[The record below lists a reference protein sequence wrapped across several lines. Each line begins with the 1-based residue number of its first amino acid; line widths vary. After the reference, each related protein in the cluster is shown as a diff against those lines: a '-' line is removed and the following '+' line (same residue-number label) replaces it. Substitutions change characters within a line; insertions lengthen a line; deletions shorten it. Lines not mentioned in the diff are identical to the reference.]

1 MSAPAPFLSRHLGD
15 YLLVAQLS
23 EDPLGTVFRALYAA
37 DERRFVRLRVF
48 QSEELAAEAMRLTVC
63 ENILRDTDLAHEA
76 IVVRPEL
83 DLVEDIPFMTWDETA
98 GWTLDT
104 MLARVRSF
112 GIRIPAEYALLIVER
127 IAAALE
133 HAHQTNVHGRPLA
146 HGLLWPGFVSISH
159 DAVVRVGGFGIA
171 DGILPSLGG
180 RRMTA
185 EIAPYVAPE
194 SRQDAKTSPQADV
207 YSLGAILMELMTGR
221 RPSLEMP
228 STELRAGDPRSEE
241 LSGFLS
247 RCLADPAERFPS
259 AVEAH
264 RALQQMVT
272 GNPFSLF
279 TANLALFLYKLLNP
293 ESQSVA
299 PSSDWESTSP
309 VVVETKTRRED
320 ASGSGTATATGSRRG
335 EAPRRRRG
343 DLDPFEE
350 TAGSPGVSPEALA
363 AVAPVLA
370 PAIPPALA
378 PVVLANSAPP
388 PTPDSQAPVPAPDD
402 APAPLAVQ
410 EHALELIEA
419 GPRPVPPPPPWKR
432 QALLLAAAAG
442 VAAGAFLVAGRSESA
457 PGMSPEPPVAA
468 AAVSPVPTPSTVE
481 APAPV
486 PVEATAV
493 VAAVR
498 PPPSERLARKVHV
511 DLKQP
516 AEDLRLKAALARVEA
531 AGLSA
536 AEKAKDEFEEGKQN
550 EDEGNRLLKER
561 DYGAA
566 QVAFGRAAQLFEQA
580 RDRSW
585 EDRVRG
591 ASLTDSRN

>member
-1 MSAPAPFLSRHLGD
+1 MSTPAPFLSRHLGD

-37 DERRFVRLRVF
+37 DERRFVRLRVL
-48 QSEELAAEAMRLTVC
+48 QSEELEAEAMRLTVS
-63 ENILRDTDLAHEA
+63 EDRLRDFALALAHDA

-83 DLVEDIPFMTWDETA
+83 ALVEDIPFMTWDETA

-112 GIRIPAEYALLIVER
+112 GIRIPAEYALLITER

-133 HAHQTNVHGRPLA
+133 HAHQSSVQGRPLA

-171 DGILPSLGG
+171 EGILPSLGG

-194 SRQDAKTSPQADV
+194 SRRDAKPSPQADV

-221 RPSLEMP
+221 RPSLETP

-241 LSGFLS
+241 LSGFL
-247 RCLADPAERFPS
+247 RKCLADPSERFPS
-259 AVEAH
+259 VVEAH

-309 VVVETKTRRED
+309 VVIETKTRREN
-320 ASGSGTATATGSRRG
+320 STGSSTATGRG
-335 EAPRRRRG
+335 DTHRRRRG
-343 DLDPFEE
+343 DLDPAEE
-350 TAGSPGVSPEALA
+350 TAAEPRMAQVA
-363 AVAPVLA
+363 APSIPFPAAEDAPVSA
-370 PAIPPALA
+370 S
-378 PVVLANSAPP
+378 VVPR
-388 PTPDSQAPVPAPDD
+388 DE
-402 APAPLAVQ
+402 APAPLAVR
-410 EHALELIEA
+410 EHALELIDGRAPKTEL
-419 GPRPVPPPPPWKR
+419 PPPWKR

-442 VAAGAFLVAGRSESA
+442 LAAGAFFVAGRMNPGSVIVAPPPPDALASA
-457 PGMSPEPPVAA
+457 AAPAPAA
-468 AAVSPVPTPSTVE
+468 AAIEAPPPP
-481 APAPV
+481 APAP
-486 PVEATAV
+486 AAAAV
-493 VAAVR
+493 VAAVHVNA
-498 PPPSERLARKVHV
+498 PAHAARKIHLE
-511 DLKQP
+511 LKRP
-516 AEDLRLKAALARVEA
+516 AEDLQYKAAIARIEA
-531 AGLSA
+531 DRLSA
-536 AEKAKDEFEEGKQN
+536 REKAPDFFEQGEQSEKEGMRFLH
-550 EDEGNRLLKER
+550 DR
-561 DYGAA
+561 DYDAA
-566 QVAFGRAAQLFEQA
+566 QMAFSKATRLFEQA

-585 EDRVRG
+585 EERIRG
-591 ASLTDSRN
+591 SSLSDSRD

>member
-1 MSAPAPFLSRHLGD
+1 MSTPAPFLSRHLGD

-37 DERRFVRLRVF
+37 DERRFVRLRVL
-48 QSEELAAEAMRLTVC
+48 QSEELAAEVMRLTVC
-63 ENILRDTDLAHEA
+63 ENRLRDVTLAHDA

-83 DLVEDIPFMTWDETA
+83 DLVEDIPFMTWDEAA

-104 MLARVRSF
+104 MLGRVRSF
-112 GIRIPAEYALLIVER
+112 GIRIPAEYALLIAER
-127 IAAALE
+127 VAAALE
-133 HAHQTNVHGRPLA
+133 HAHQTTVHGGPLA
-146 HGLLWPGFVSISH
+146 HGLLWPGFVTISY

-171 DGILPSLGG
+171 EGILPSLGG

-194 SRQDAKTSPQADV
+194 SRRDAKPSPQADV

-221 RPSLEMP
+221 RPSLETP

-241 LSGFLS
+241 LSGFLQK
-247 RCLADPAERFPS
+247 CLADPSDRFPS

-309 VVVETKTRRED
+309 VVTETKRREN
-320 ASGSGTATATGSRRG
+320 ATGSSITRRG
-335 EAPRRRRG
+335 DTPRRRRG
-343 DLDPFEE
+343 DLDPTEE
-350 TAGSPGVSPEALA
+350 TSQASHISTIETSEPFPSSDESPEPPFPA
-363 AVAPVLA
+363 AAR
-370 PAIPPALA
+370 
-378 PVVLANSAPP
+378 
-388 PTPDSQAPVPAPDD
+388 DD

-410 EHALELIEA
+410 ERALELIEA
-419 GPRPVPPPPPWKR
+419 APATEPLSPPWKR

-442 VAAGAFLVAGRSESA
+442 LAAGAFFVAGRLNPSA
-457 PGMSPEPPVAA
+457 VTVAPPPPDALANAAIPAPTVA
-468 AAVSPVPTPSTVE
+468 TVE
-481 APAPV
+481 VAPPAPAP
-486 PVEATAV
+486 AAAV
-493 VAAVR
+493 VAAVHVSA
-498 PPPSERLARKVHV
+498 PAHTARKVHSE
-511 DLKQP
+511 LKQP
-516 AEDLRLKAALARVEA
+516 AEDQRYKAAIARIEA
-531 AGLSA
+531 DRLSA
-536 AEKAKDEFEEGKQN
+536 REKAPDVFQQGELSEKEGI
-550 EDEGNRLLKER
+550 RLLHDR
-561 DYGAA
+561 DYDAA
-566 QVAFGRAAQLFEQA
+566 QMAFSKAAHLFEQA

-585 EDRVRG
+585 EERIHG
-591 ASLTDSRN
+591 ASLSENRD

>member
-1 MSAPAPFLSRHLGD
+1 VSTPAPFLSRHLGD

-63 ENILRDTDLAHEA
+63 EDRLRDVGLTHDA
-76 IVVRPEL
+76 IVARPEL
-83 DLVEDIPFMTWDETA
+83 NLVDDIPFMNWDETA

-133 HAHQTNVHGRPLA
+133 HAHQTTVHGGPLA

-171 DGILPSLGG
+171 EGVLPSLGG

-194 SRQDAKTSPQADV
+194 SRRDAKPSPQADV
-207 YSLGAILMELMTGR
+207 YSLGAILMELLTGR
-221 RPSLEMP
+221 RPSLETP

-241 LSGFLS
+241 LSTFLQQ
-247 RCLADPAERFPS
+247 CLADPADRFPS

-309 VVVETKTRRED
+309 VVIETKTRREN
-320 ASGSGTATATGSRRG
+320 ATGSSTATGRG
-335 EAPRRRRG
+335 DTLRRRRG
-343 DLDPFEE
+343 DLDPTE
-350 TAGSPGVSPEALA
+350 TSTKTGTRATDEPF
-363 AVAPVLA
+363 
-370 PAIPPALA
+370 
-378 PVVLANSAPP
+378 
-388 PTPDSQAPVPAPDD
+388 PTPDESPAPFPAAAPDD

-410 EHALELIEA
+410 ERAVELIEA
-419 GPRPVPPPPPWKR
+419 PPASEPFPPPWKR

-442 VAAGAFLVAGRSESA
+442 LAAGAFFVAGRLTPSA
-457 PGMSPEPPVAA
+457 VTVAPPPPDALANAAVPPALPNVEVPPPPV
-468 AAVSPVPTPSTVE
+468 
-481 APAPV
+481 PAP
-486 PVEATAV
+486 PAAAV
-493 VAAVR
+493 VAAVHVSA
-498 PPPSERLARKVHV
+498 PAHPARKVHPE
-511 DLKQP
+511 LKQP
-516 AEDLRLKAALARVEA
+516 AEDLRYKAAIARIEA
-531 AGLSA
+531 DRLSA
-536 AEKAKDEFEEGKQN
+536 RENAPDVFQQGEMSEKEGI
-550 EDEGNRLLKER
+550 RLLHDR
-561 DYGAA
+561 DYDAA
-566 QVAFGRAAQLFEQA
+566 QMAFSKAAQLFEQA

-585 EDRVRG
+585 EERVRG
-591 ASLTDSRN
+591 ASLSDSRD

>member
-1 MSAPAPFLSRHLGD
+1 VSTPAPFLSRHLGD

-37 DERRFVRLRVF
+37 DDRRFVRLRVL
-48 QSEELAAEAMRLTVC
+48 QSEELAAEAMRLTVS
-63 ENILRDTDLAHEA
+63 ENRLRDLALTHDA

-112 GIRIPAEYALLIVER
+112 GIRIPAEYALLIAER

-133 HAHQTNVHGRPLA
+133 HAHQATVHGRPVA

-171 DGILPSLGG
+171 EGILPSLGG

-194 SRQDAKTSPQADV
+194 SRCDAKSSTQADV

-221 RPSLEMP
+221 RPSLETP
-228 STELRAGDPRSEE
+228 STELRASDPRSEE
-241 LSGFLS
+241 LSAFL
-247 RCLADPAERFPS
+247 RKCLADPADRFPS

-299 PSSDWESTSP
+299 PTSDWESTSP
-309 VVVETKTRRED
+309 VVIETKTRRED
-320 ASGSGTATATGSRRG
+320 ATGSSTAPGRG
-335 EAPRRRRG
+335 DAPRRRRG
-343 DLDPFEE
+343 DLDPAEE
-350 TAGSPGVSPEALA
+350 TSPEPPASA
-363 AVAPVLA
+363 EVAPRG
-370 PAIPPALA
+370 PA
-378 PVVLANSAPP
+378 PVAAR
-388 PTPDSQAPVPAPDD
+388 DD

-410 EHALELIEA
+410 ARAVELIDA
-419 GPRPVPPPPPWKR
+419 APADAALPLPWKR
-432 QALLLAAAAG
+432 QALLLATAAG
-442 VAAGAFLVAGRSESA
+442 LAAGAFFVAGRMNPSA
-457 PGMSPEPPVAA
+457 VTVAARPADALANAAVPAPVVTAVEVAPVPAPAPPVA
-468 AAVSPVPTPSTVE
+468 
-481 APAPV
+481 
-486 PVEATAV
+486 AV
-493 VAAVR
+493 VAAVHVSA
-498 PPPSERLARKVHV
+498 PAHPARKVHPE
-511 DLKQP
+511 LRQP
-516 AEDLRLKAALARVEA
+516 AEDLRYKAAIARIEADRLSAREKAPEVFQQGELSEKEGIRLLHDRDYDAAQMAFSKAAL
-531 AGLSA
+531 
-536 AEKAKDEFEEGKQN
+536 
-550 EDEGNRLLKER
+550 
-561 DYGAA
+561 
-566 QVAFGRAAQLFEQA
+566 LFEQA
-580 RDRSW
+580 RERSW
-585 EDRVRG
+585 EERIRG
-591 ASLTDSRN
+591 ASLSENRD

>member
-1 MSAPAPFLSRHLGD
+1 VSTPAPFLSRHLGD

-37 DERRFVRLRVF
+37 DERRFVRLRVL

-63 ENILRDTDLAHEA
+63 ENRLRDLALTHDA

-83 DLVEDIPFMTWDETA
+83 DFVDDIPFMTWDETA

-112 GIRIPAEYALLIVER
+112 GIRIPAEYALLIAER

-133 HAHQTNVHGRPLA
+133 HAHQTTVQGRPLA

-171 DGILPSLGG
+171 EGILPSLGG

-194 SRQDAKTSPQADV
+194 SRGDAKPSPQADV

-221 RPSLEMP
+221 RPSLETP
-228 STELRAGDPRSEE
+228 STELRASDPRSEE
-241 LSGFLS
+241 LSGFL
-247 RCLADPAERFPS
+247 RKCLADPADRFPS

-309 VVVETKTRRED
+309 VVIETKTRREN
-320 ASGSGTATATGSRRG
+320 ATGSSTATGRG
-335 EAPRRRRG
+335 DAPRRRSG
-343 DLDPFEE
+343 DLDPAEE
-350 TAGSPGVSPEALA
+350 TAPEPPVSTE
-363 AVAPVLA
+363 VAPRG
-370 PAIPPALA
+370 PA
-378 PVVLANSAPP
+378 PVAAR
-388 PTPDSQAPVPAPDD
+388 DD
-402 APAPLAVQ
+402 APAPLAIQ
-410 EHALELIEA
+410 ARALELIDA
-419 GPRPVPPPPPWKR
+419 APADLPLPPPWKR

-442 VAAGAFLVAGRSESA
+442 LAAGAFFVAGRMNPSA
-457 PGMSPEPPVAA
+457 VTVAAPPPDALASAAVPAPVVTAVEVAPVPAPALPVAA
-468 AAVSPVPTPSTVE
+468 I
-481 APAPV
+481 
-486 PVEATAV
+486 
-493 VAAVR
+493 VAAVHVA
-498 PPPSERLARKVHV
+498 PPAHPARRIHPE
-511 DLKQP
+511 LQQP
-516 AEDLRLKAALARVEA
+516 AEDQRYKAAIARIEA
-531 AGLSA
+531 DRLSA
-536 AEKAKDEFEEGKQN
+536 REKAPDVFQQGELSEKEGI
-550 EDEGNRLLKER
+550 RLLHDR
-561 DYGAA
+561 DYDAA
-566 QVAFGRAAQLFEQA
+566 QMAFSKAAQLFEQA
-580 RDRSW
+580 RERSW
-585 EDRVRG
+585 EERIRG
-591 ASLTDSRN
+591 ASLSENRD

>member
-1 MSAPAPFLSRHLGD
+1 MSTPAPFLSRHLGD

-37 DERRFVRLRVF
+37 DERRFVRLRVL
-48 QSEELAAEAMRLTVC
+48 QSEELAAEALRLTVC
-63 ENILRDTDLAHEA
+63 ENRLRDVALTHDA

-133 HAHQTNVHGRPLA
+133 HAHQTAVHGSPLS
-146 HGLLWPGFVSISH
+146 HGLLWPGFVTISH

-171 DGILPSLGG
+171 EGILPSLGG

-194 SRQDAKTSPQADV
+194 SRRDAKPSPQADV

-221 RPSLEMP
+221 RPSLETP

-241 LSGFLS
+241 LSGFL
-247 RCLADPAERFPS
+247 RKCLADPADRFPS
-259 AVEAH
+259 VVEAH

-299 PSSDWESTSP
+299 PTSDWESTSP
-309 VVVETKTRRED
+309 VVIETKTRRD
-320 ASGSGTATATGSRRG
+320 NAAGSSTATGRG

-343 DLDPFEE
+343 DLDPAEE
-350 TAGSPGVSPEALA
+350 TTPERRVPVAESPE
-363 AVAPVLA
+363 PF
-370 PAIPPALA
+370 PARDE
-378 PVVLANSAPP
+378 P
-388 PTPDSQAPVPAPDD
+388 PTPLPVTARDDD
-402 APAPLAVQ
+402 AAPLAVQ
-410 EHALELIEA
+410 EHAVELIEA
-419 GPRPVPPPPPWKR
+419 APAMEPIPPPWKR
-432 QALLLAAAAG
+432 QALLLATAAG
-442 VAAGAFLVAGRSESA
+442 IAAGAFFVAGRLNPSA
-457 PGMSPEPPVAA
+457 VTVAPPPRDALVN
-468 AAVSPVPTPSTVE
+468 AAVPPPAVTASEV

-486 PVEATAV
+486 PAPPAAAV
-493 VAAVR
+493 VAAVHVNA
-498 PPPSERLARKVHV
+498 PAHPARKVHPE
-511 DLKQP
+511 LKQP
-516 AEDLRLKAALARVEA
+516 AEDLRYKAAIARIEA
-531 AGLSA
+531 DRLSA
-536 AEKAKDEFEEGKQN
+536 REKAPDVFQEGEQSEK
-550 EDEGNRLLKER
+550 EGIRLLHDR
-561 DYGAA
+561 DYESAQMAFSKAA
-566 QVAFGRAAQLFEQA
+566 NFFQQA

-585 EDRVRG
+585 EERIRG
-591 ASLTDSRN
+591 ASLSESR

>member
-1 MSAPAPFLSRHLGD
+1 MSTPAPFLSRHLGD

-37 DERRFVRLRVF
+37 DERRFVRLRVL
-48 QSEELAAEAMRLTVC
+48 QSEELAAEAMLLTVR
-63 ENILRDTDLAHEA
+63 ENRLRDVSLEHDA

-83 DLVEDIPFMTWDETA
+83 DLVDGIPFMTWDETA

-133 HAHQTNVHGRPLA
+133 RAHQTTVQGQPLLHGV
-146 HGLLWPGFVSISH
+146 LWPGFVSISH

-185 EIAPYVAPE
+185 EIAPYIAPE
-194 SRQDAKTSPQADV
+194 ARADGRLSEQADV

-221 RPSLEMP
+221 RPSLDTP

-241 LSGFLS
+241 LGTFLR
-247 RCLADPAERFPS
+247 RCLADPSERFAS

-309 VVVETKTRRED
+309 VVVQTKTRRGESAGD
-320 ASGSGTATATGSRRG
+320 ATS
-335 EAPRRRRG
+335 PRRRRG
-343 DLDPFEE
+343 DLDPIEE
-350 TAGSPGVSPEALA
+350 TASEAR
-363 AVAPVLA
+363 
-370 PAIPPALA
+370 I
-378 PVVLANSAPP
+378 
-388 PTPDSQAPVPAPDD
+388 APVPAKPALDAPEPDR
-402 APAPLAVQ
+402 APAPVAVQ
-410 EHALELIEA
+410 AHALELIEA
-419 GPRPVPPPPPWKR
+419 LPRPTPRQLPWKR

-442 VAAGAFLVAGRSESA
+442 VAAGAFLVAGRSSSI
-457 PGMSPEPPVAA
+457 PGAATTPAPVAA
-468 AAVSPVPTPSTVE
+468 AAAIPEAPLQTVEVQSPPVPAPPSVAAPV
-481 APAPV
+481 APASSH
-486 PVEATAV
+486 ATASAPRV
-493 VAAVR
+493 
-498 PPPSERLARKVHV
+498 SRKAHPEMR
-511 DLKQP
+511 QP
-516 AEDLRLKAALARVEA
+516 AEDLRYKAAIARIEA
-531 AGLSA
+531 DRLSA
-536 AEKAKDEFEEGKQN
+536 REKAPEPFEEGEQSEK
-550 EDEGNRLLKER
+550 EGIRFLSER
-561 DYGAA
+561 DYDAA
-566 QVAFGRAAQLFEQA
+566 QMAFSRAARLFEQA

-585 EDRVRG
+585 EERVRG
-591 ASLTDSRN
+591 ANLGVSHD